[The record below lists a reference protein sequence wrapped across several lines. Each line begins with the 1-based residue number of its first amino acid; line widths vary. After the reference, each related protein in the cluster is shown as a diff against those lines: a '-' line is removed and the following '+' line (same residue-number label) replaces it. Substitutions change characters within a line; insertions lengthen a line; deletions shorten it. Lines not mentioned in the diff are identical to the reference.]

1 MRQELKN
8 LKKLATVLRHTLATT
23 ERQVARLHDQIDQV
37 ETKQVEL
44 IAGCK
49 RGDVVRYTSG
59 QFFFQPNQYCHP
71 GDYLEVVVLGK
82 TTTQSVRYHL
92 RLLEEVNT
100 YPMDSSHQEVCFDGD
115 PKMFWRHFTKTSG
128 HPKKSAKET

>member
-8 LKKLATVLRHTLATT
+8 LKKLATALRHTLATA
-23 ERQVARLHDQIDQV
+23 ERQAARLRDQIDQV

-44 IAGCK
+44 VAGCK
-49 RGDVVRYTSG
+49 RGDIVRYTSG

-82 TTTQSVRYHL
+82 TTTQSVQYHL
-92 RLLEEVNT
+92 RLLEEVTT
-100 YPMDSSHQEVCFDGD
+100 YPRSPSNQEVRFDGD
-115 PKMFWRHFTKTSG
+115 PKMFWRHFTKMSG
-128 HPKKSAKET
+128 HPQKSTKEA